1 MPTVRFADGR
11 SFNFDVVNAQ
21 QIRTDHNFNHSKQSA
36 TAYFVVGID
45 DEEIPATP
53 IIIGDT
59 HSIWLQHQEQVI
71 TSGKK
76 PNKHTFLNIDEAS
89 RARELFNRIIQLGMR
104 QNQLQN
110 IIPSGR
116 QEVEKNLTRPDSIAV
131 YGQDLPP
138 QKNAVVS
145 EKDNN
150 ITIILPSNESTFS
163 RIIYWIKA
171 NWLGLIILLIFC
183 GLITLVFTRNWD
195 IISAWS
201 QNHSGVIAAGVTIT
215 VLSGFISKHSK
226 IKT

>member
-1 MPTVRFADGR
+1 MPIVRFADGR
-11 SFNFDVVNAQ
+11 SFSFDVVNAQ
-21 QIRTDHNFNHSKQSA
+21 QIRTNHELNHSKQSA
-36 TAYFVVGID
+36 IAYIVVAID

-76 PNKHTFLNIDEAS
+76 PNKHTFLTIDEAS

-110 IIPSGR
+110 
-116 QEVEKNLTRPDSIAV
+116 LTRPDSIAV
-131 YGQDLPP
+131 YVQDLPP

-145 EKDNN
+145 EKDNS
-150 ITIILPSNESTFS
+150 IIIKLPSNESTFS
-163 RIIYWIKA
+163 CIIYWIKA

-183 GLITLVFTRNWD
+183 
-195 IISAWS
+195 
-201 QNHSGVIAAGVTIT
+201 
-215 VLSGFISKHSK
+215 VLTQLSHF
-226 IKT
+226 